1 MVVFFIRDLFYIA
14 AFFYLLSLGICI
26 LCRGKLILFFR
37 CLLFIGLFANLLS
50 ITGRYY
56 FSWPLMPMYQVPFF
70 LPLVIGVLLFKT
82 IWHKQAGCMLLVC
95 ALCLLSMA
103 AVFFP
108 NDFYLPFLESRTFFS
123 HLFFLAGIVG
133 QACFIIAG
141 AHALVHIRLCRTN
154 SGNGQAQKLEKSK
167 NRVFPGNRIRTS
179 RWVVWGFAFWTISM
193 FSGEIWS
200 YLGWGSPVV
209 WDDAAILTA
218 MATWFYYTCFLHLH
232 LQKMWNSQR
241 QAYAAVFGAVL
252 TLIFN
257 FYPDLG
263 KFKFPDLN
271 HLFQSLRTIL

>member
-1 MVVFFIRDLFYIA
+1 MFFIRDLFYIA
-14 AFFYLLSLGICI
+14 AFFYLLSLGISI

-123 HLFFLAGIVG
+123 HLFFGGYRGPGLFYNRRRQCACSYTFVPYKQRQRAGTKAGKVEKPCFSWKQDPDITVG
-133 QACFIIAG
+133 C
-141 AHALVHIRLCRTN
+141 
-154 SGNGQAQKLEKSK
+154 
-167 NRVFPGNRIRTS
+167 
-179 RWVVWGFAFWTISM
+179 
-193 FSGEIWS
+193 
-200 YLGWGSPVV
+200 LGVCLL
-209 WDDAAILTA
+209 D
-218 MATWFYYTCFLHLH
+218 HLH
-232 LQKMWNSQR
+232 
-241 QAYAAVFGAVL
+241 VFRRNLV
-252 TLIFN
+252 ISW
-257 FYPDLG
+257 LG
-263 KFKFPDLN
+263 QPG
-271 HLFQSLRTIL
+271 RVG